1 MNAKK
6 IAFIQ
11 PIITSYRVEF
21 FRQLSK
27 RYDLD
32 VVACK
37 PNKKEGFNTAESYP
51 FNTLTSFIKF
61 KFGRF
66 FYQTGLLKLKHPVI
80 LSYGNLNNIALWLL
94 LLKSSLFTGQK
105 VILHGQGLYN
115 GAGFVK
121 RLMYKAALSLADAY
135 VCYNAFSRDETIK
148 VLPLFKMKLHYA
160 SNTLFLN
167 TSLSEKE
174 LTDNS
179 ERKDILYVGRL
190 RNDCGLDLLIE
201 ALQQLKSNS
210 NNNIRLKVIGEGEL
224 FEEYKKK
231 YCRYNNIVFLGAIY
245 EEEEILKVSKT
256 CFCGIYP
263 GDAGL
268 SVVHYMSMGLPII
281 VHDSFNLHMG
291 PEPAYVKEGQCGV
304 FFERNN
310 ALSMA
315 RAIDDLVNLDAWDS
329 LAKNSLNKYKEL
341 NGESVVNAFSNVIN
355 EV

>member
-11 PIITSYRVEF
+11 PIVTSYRVEF
-21 FRQLSK
+21 FKQLSK
-27 RYDLD
+27 IYQLD
-32 VVACK
+32 VIACK
-37 PNKKEGFNTAESYP
+37 PDAKEGFNTAETYP

-94 LLKSSLFTGQK
+94 LLKSSIFTGQNI
-105 VILHGQGLYN
+105 ILHGQGLYN

-121 RLMYKAALSLADAY
+121 RIMYKAALSLADAY
-135 VCYNAFSRDETIK
+135 ICYNAFSRSETIK
-148 VLPLFKMKLHYA
+148 VLPQFKMKLHFA

-167 TSLSEKE
+167 TSIDEKE
-174 LTDNS
+174 LISKN

-190 RNDCGLDLLIE
+190 RNGCGLELLIE
-201 ALQQLKSNS
+201 ALKQLKIDAANKVC
-210 NNNIRLKVIGEGEL
+210 LKIIGEGEL
-224 FEEYKKK
+224 FEEYKKQ
-231 YCRYNNIVFLGAIY
+231 YSDYSNIVFLGAIY

-281 VHDSFNLHMG
+281 IHDSFNLHMG

-310 ALSMA
+310 ASSMA
-315 RAIDDLVNLDAWDS
+315 QAVEKMSNTDDWDN

-355 EV
+355 ET